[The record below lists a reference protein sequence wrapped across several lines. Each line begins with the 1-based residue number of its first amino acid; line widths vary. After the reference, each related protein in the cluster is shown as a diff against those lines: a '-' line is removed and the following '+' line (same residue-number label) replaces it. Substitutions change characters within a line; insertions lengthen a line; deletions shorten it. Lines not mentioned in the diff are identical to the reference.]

1 MGHSHGVASAIDPGG
16 RGRHRRRLLVV
27 LGLSVVTMV
36 VEIVAAVLAGS
47 VALVADAAHMFTDV
61 IAIAAAIA
69 AISLAANIT
78 TRRSSYGLYRVEIV
92 AAAANA
98 LLLLVVCGGVIW
110 SAIGRLRAP
119 ADVTSGWMVGAA
131 TLALV
136 VNAIGL
142 RVLRDQHH
150 DSLNVRGVRLELL
163 GDLFGSFAVVIA
175 GLFIAVGGSTRA
187 DAVASLVVS
196 ALIVPRALG
205 LLRDAA
211 GVLLE
216 SAPRHVDVDHVR
228 DHILGTSGV
237 VAVHDLHVWT
247 ITSGMPVMSAHV
259 VVADDTMADG
269 RSGQVLDRL
278 QACLGTHFDVR
289 HSTFQI
295 ESEGHASHEGL
306 THP

>member
-1 MGHSHGVASAIDPGG
+1 MGHSHGVASAVDPGG
-16 RGRHRRRLLVV
+16 RDEHRRRLWYV
-27 LGLSVVTMV
+27 LGLSAATMV
-36 VEIVAAVLAGS
+36 LEIIAAVLAGS
-47 VALVADAAHMFTDV
+47 VALAADAAHMFTDV

-69 AISLAANIT
+69 AVSLAANIS

-92 AAAANA
+92 VAALNA
-98 LLLLVVCGGVIW
+98 LLLLIVCGGVVW
-110 SAIGRLRAP
+110 SAIGRLRSP
-119 ADVTSGWMVGAA
+119 TDVASGWMIGAA

-136 VNAIGL
+136 VNGIGL

-150 DSLNVRGVRLELL
+150 ESLNVRGVRLELL
-163 GDLFGSFAVVIA
+163 GDLAGSFAVVVA
-175 GLFIAVGGSTRA
+175 GLVIAAGGSTRA
-187 DAVASLVVS
+187 DGVASLVVS

-216 SAPRHVDVDHVR
+216 SAPRHVDIDHVR
-228 DHILGTSGV
+228 GHILGTSGV
-237 VAVHDLHVWT
+237 VAVHDLHIWT

-259 VVADDTMADG
+259 VVEEDTMSTG
-269 RSGQVLDRL
+269 RTGEVLDRL
-278 QACLGTHFDVR
+278 QTCLGTHFDVR

-295 ESEGHASHEGL
+295 ETEGHASHEGL